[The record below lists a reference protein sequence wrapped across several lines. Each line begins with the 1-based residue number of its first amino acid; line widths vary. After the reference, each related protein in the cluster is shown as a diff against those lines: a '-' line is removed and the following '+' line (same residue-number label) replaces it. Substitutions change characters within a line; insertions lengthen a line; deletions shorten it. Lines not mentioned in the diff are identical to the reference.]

1 VSPGYALDT
10 DTCVWALRGD
20 TRVLGRLRSLSPSSV
35 FVTTMTLAELR
46 FGVLKSR
53 EPHANQA
60 RVSTFLGP
68 LTVIDFDADAALAHA
83 EIRWA
88 LRQSPIGDRDLVTAA
103 VTRAHRLTL
112 VTGNTREFAR
122 VPDLPVEDWRR

>member
-1 VSPGYALDT
+1 MNSGYALDT

-35 FVTTMTLAELR
+35 FVTAMTLAELQ

-53 EPHANQA
+53 DPDANRA

-68 LTVIDFDADAALAHA
+68 LTILDFDADAALAHA

-88 LRQSPIGDRDLVTAA
+88 LRQSPVGERDLVIAA
-103 VTRAHRLTL
+103 VARVHGLTL
-112 VTGNTREFAR
+112 VTGNTREFVR
-122 VPDLPVEDWRR
+122 VPDLSAEDWTR